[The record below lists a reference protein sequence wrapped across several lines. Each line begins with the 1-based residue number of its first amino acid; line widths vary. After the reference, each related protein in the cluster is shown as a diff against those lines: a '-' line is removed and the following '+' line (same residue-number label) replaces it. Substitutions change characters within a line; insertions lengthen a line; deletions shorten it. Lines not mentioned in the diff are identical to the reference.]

1 MFHNYWTIFKLSYLA
16 ARTLCPAM
24 EESAKQEEA
33 VEVLKRGRAKDM
45 ELNVV
50 LGRCWPRPRTWEG
63 TIMARATAV
72 TREARQGRASLK
84 AQVIPGAST
93 GSRATTVDPAAMVLQ
108 EVTAVGE
115 AEAVLTILHGS
126 RATAILMAVAV
137 VLSTPAPPLTMV
149 PTLELAPPTTRL
161 TQGATPTPV
170 RATTSRPAS
179 RAAQITPTAPRRRAQ
194 GLPVSSVV
202 NQGAR
207 LQEVERLG
215 AATIP
220 RRLQAVLE
228 LMGELVRAQAPAQ
241 MCQVLVCQQ
250 TQLFQVLL
258 RCR

>member
-1 MFHNYWTIFKLSYLA
+1 MVELVKLEEVVGALRLA
-16 ARTLCPAM
+16 RAKAM
-24 EESAKQEEA
+24 ELSAA
-33 VEVLKRGRAKDM
+33 LDP
-45 ELNVV
+45 
-50 LGRCWPRPRTWEG
+50 CWRRQRTWEG
-63 TIMARATAV
+63 TTMDRATAV
-72 TREARQGRASLK
+72 IREARLGRASHR
-84 AQVIPGAST
+84 AQVIQGASI
-93 GSRATTVDPAAMVLQ
+93 GSRATTVAPAAMVLQ